1 VDLWPITIAARQSL
15 LSTMK
20 ELDDDQWTTRS
31 LCDGWTIRDVLAHL
45 ILAARPPLRRYVGAV
60 MRARG
65 NFDRANDA
73 LTATDAQ
80 QPIDKLL
87 ADFARVVDHRF
98 NPPGWPAAAPLSDV
112 MLHSLDVRVPL
123 GLDSVHPAEQYEPVI
138 AHLFSRAGRSF
149 ARPGRP
155 SLRWI
160 ATDHEWSVGDGA
172 SVSGDMADLALAASG
187 RGARLGHLTGSGV
200 DELVRWLGLSALDGD
215 S

>member
-1 VDLWPITIAARQSL
+1 MDLWPITIAARQSL

-45 ILAARPPLRRYVGAV
+45 ILAARPPLRRYVGAM

-65 NFDRANDA
+65 NFDRANNA
-73 LTATDAQ
+73 LAATDAQ

-87 ADFARVVDHRF
+87 
-98 NPPGWPAAAPLSDV
+98 
-112 MLHSLDVRVPL
+112 
-123 GLDSVHPAEQYEPVI
+123 
-138 AHLFSRAGRSF
+138 
-149 ARPGRP
+149 
-155 SLRWI
+155 
-160 ATDHEWSVGDGA
+160 
-172 SVSGDMADLALAASG
+172 ADLALAASG

-200 DELVRWLGLSALDGD
+200 DELVRWLGLSTLDGD

>member
-1 VDLWPITIAARQSL
+1 
-15 LSTMK
+15 MK

-65 NFDRANDA
+65 NFDRANNALAANDA
-73 LTATDAQ
+73 H

-87 ADFARVVDHRF
+87 ADFARV
-98 NPPGWPAAAPLSDV
+98 
-112 MLHSLDVRVPL
+112 
-123 GLDSVHPAEQYEPVI
+123 
-138 AHLFSRAGRSF
+138 
-149 ARPGRP
+149 
-155 SLRWI
+155 
-160 ATDHEWSVGDGA
+160 
-172 SVSGDMADLALAASG
+172 ASG